1 MHPFWT
7 EFDYS
12 TRAFQLGFAES
23 YYWLCNSCSS
33 GSTSES
39 SPTITSHQYINL
51 PNSCITHSAWAPRV
65 LSLIANRKRSRSYN

>member
-1 MHPFWT
+1 MHQFWT
-7 EFDYS
+7 EFDCS
-12 TRAFQLGFAES
+12 TRAFHLGFAES

-51 PNSCITHSAWAPRV
+51 PNSCITQRMGFSCPQPDPQHKKIEE
-65 LSLIANRKRSRSYN
+65 LQL